1 MSNFF
6 EGLGQSFLAPIDGF
20 VQGLT
25 GIDIVGDDFY
35 TNKTAQKINSGFAKA
50 APMAVGLAAG
60 AVTGDPTVGMKAYQG
75 SQALAGAIGEQPD
88 FESHKVPRF
97 QDGGMPMPSMLVN
110 IEKGE
115 LVVDKATGNIVEDL
129 ESHRYKPHNKN
140 KKKEH
145 DGNFIELPEGSFV
158 IPKKDADRYRK
169 NPHLREGIIRNISNL
184 QKERMMYG
192 KDSNGNI
199 QEYNSLVPQAYG
211 GIDPSLMMGNTHP
224 LDMLLKRSGSYMGSN
239 MNTNTGIPDP
249 NSLNGPM
256 MPFDMSN
263 NPSSNMAT
271 YNPTTSTMHPL
282 DMQQQ
287 SLQKQMPMS
296 PNGEPYPIDG
306 GTLPQVSTSGFNKT
320 NTPDPSG
327 HTMTPGDYMGFAGAA
342 IGGLGPL
349 ATTLAVGMDKDESN
363 TMAGVGRSAM
373 SKYASTLGRSREES
387 MRTLRGLDRS
397 NRANIRNASSNFST
411 MSSRNQA
418 SSNQLQQNVGRTN
431 LQYDLPLAQGI
442 SSMMF
447 QSDMHERQGEL
458 MKQDRLDRNRD
469 NYYSNLSSNL
479 SNLGTMTSSSGQ
491 QLNKHKQ
498 NQELNKLLEGYSS
511 DFQKNPDGSITFRP
525 K

>member
-25 GIDIVGDDFY
+25 GIDMIDDDFY

-60 AVTGDPTVGMKAYQG
+60 AVTGNPALGMKAYQG
-75 SQALAGAIGEQPD
+75 SQALAGAIGEQPN
-88 FESHKVPRF
+88 FEANMKAPRF
-97 QDGGMPMPSMLVN
+97 EDGGMPMPSMLVN

-115 LVVDKATGNIVEDL
+115 LVVDRATGNIVEDL
-129 ESHRYKPHNKN
+129 ESHRYKAHNKN

-211 GIDPSLMMGNTHP
+211 GMDPSLMMDTV
-224 LDMLLKRSGSYMGSN
+224 
-239 MNTNTGIPDP
+239 
-249 NSLNGPM
+249 
-256 MPFDMSN
+256 
-263 NPSSNMAT
+263 
-271 YNPTTSTMHPL
+271 
-282 DMQQQ
+282 
-287 SLQKQMPMS
+287 
-296 PNGEPYPIDG
+296 DG
-306 GTLPQVSTSGFNKT
+306 GTLPGIEVFGSLGGGSE
-320 NTPDPSG
+320 

-363 TMAGVGRSAM
+363 TMSGVGRSAM

-418 SSNQLQQNVGRTN
+418 ASNQLQQNVGRTN

-498 NQELNKLLEGYSS
+498 NQELTSLLEGYSS
-511 DFQKNPDGSITFRP
+511 DFQKNADGSITFRP

>member
-6 EGLGQSFLAPIDGF
+6 EGLGQSFVAPIDGF

-25 GIDIVGDDFY
+25 GMDIVGDDFY

-50 APMAVGLAAG
+50 APVVAGVAAG
-60 AVTGDPTVGMKAYQG
+60 VATGDPAVGMKAYQG

-129 ESHRYKPHNKN
+129 ESHRYKAHNKN

-158 IPKKDADRYRK
+158 IPKKDADKYRK

-211 GIDPSLMMGNTHP
+211 GMDPSLMMGSTHP

-239 MNTNTGIPDP
+239 MNTNT
-249 NSLNGPM
+249 
-256 MPFDMSN
+256 
-263 NPSSNMAT
+263 
-271 YNPTTSTMHPL
+271 
-282 DMQQQ
+282 
-287 SLQKQMPMS
+287 
-296 PNGEPYPIDG
+296 
-306 GTLPQVSTSGFNKT
+306 
-320 NTPDPSG
+320 PDPSS

-363 TMAGVGRSAM
+363 TMSGVGRSAM

-418 SSNQLQQNVGRTN
+418 ASNQLQQNVGRTN

-491 QLNKHKQ
+491 QLNKNKQ
-498 NQELNKLLEGYSS
+498 NQELTKLLEGYSS
-511 DFQKNPDGSITFRP
+511 DFQKNADGSITFRP